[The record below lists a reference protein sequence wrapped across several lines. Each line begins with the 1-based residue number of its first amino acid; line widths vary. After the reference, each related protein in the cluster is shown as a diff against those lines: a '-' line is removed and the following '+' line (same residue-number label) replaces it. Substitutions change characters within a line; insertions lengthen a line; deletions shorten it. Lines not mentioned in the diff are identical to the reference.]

1 MNVMKAK
8 QHRTS
13 VTRLLLPVLL
23 SLGFSS
29 VQAQESV
36 DVDKL
41 FKEGIFQREQGNVF
55 TAIEALETVLSNQP
69 TLHRARLELAVAYFR
84 ALNYEQAAQQA
95 QKVLDDP
102 KTPDNVRIAVLA
114 FQAQIKRDQAAL
126 VAQKHTW
133 EPSVSLG
140 FIYDSNINVGPDSS
154 ILPGGFILDTTSLPR
169 SAEGFVAQAGIAH
182 TYNSPNIMRFG
193 ETASR
198 FIWQSRAN
206 IYNKSY
212 LGESDYNLTVLSLS
226 TGPGWIA
233 PNKWRANLNAQF
245 DYLYLG
251 DKDLALFSSI
261 SPSFTWQMKNGELTA
276 DAIYLNKDFKRQ
288 ADIGRNSDY
297 GSIGL
302 SYGHLFNQ
310 GKFALQGGVHYFDER
325 ADQARFSNDGME
337 YFLGA
342 NVVAWNNGNVYGR
355 VSRKDSQFKGI
366 EIAPYLVARDEYED
380 RYEVGFNH
388 NFKEGG
394 LNNWKL
400 SGSYQLTRNRSNV
413 SIYTYEREV
422 FAVTMGRS
430 F

>member
-1 MNVMKAK
+1 MSMKFSKAK
-8 QHRTS
+8 PMARLFLAS
-13 VTRLLLPVLL
+13 VLAAGL
-23 SLGFSS
+23 SSA
-29 VQAQESV
+29 VQAQ
-36 DVDKL
+36 DQADMDLL

-55 TAIEALETVLSNQP
+55 TSIEALETVLSNQP
-69 TLHRARLELAVAYFR
+69 GLHRARLELAVAYFR

-102 KTPDNVRIAVLA
+102 KTPDNVRIAVSTFL
-114 FQAQIKRDQAAL
+114 AQIKRDQAAL
-126 VAQKHTW
+126 VATRHTW

-169 SAEGFVAQAGIAH
+169 SAEGFVGQAGITH

-206 IYNKSY
+206 IYNKAY
-212 LGESDYNLTVLSLS
+212 LGESPYNLTVLSLS

-233 PNKWRANLNAQF
+233 PNKWRANINAQF

-261 SPSFTWQMKNGELTA
+261 SPSITWQMKSGELTA
-276 DAIYLNKDFKRQ
+276 DAIYLNKDFKREVD
-288 ADIGRNSDY
+288 AGRNSDY
-297 GSIGL
+297 GAIGL

-310 GKFALQGGVHYFDER
+310 GKFALQGGIHYFDER
-325 ADQARFSNDGME
+325 ADLARFSNDGLE

-342 NVVAWNNGNVYGR
+342 NAVAWNNGTVYGR

-366 EIAPYLVARDEYED
+366 EIAPFLVARDEYED

-394 LNNWKL
+394 LKSWKL

-413 SIYTYEREV
+413 SIYTYDREV
-422 FAVTMGRS
+422 FALTLGRS

>member
-1 MNVMKAK
+1 MSMKLSKAK
-8 QHRTS
+8 PMA
-13 VTRLLLPVLL
+13 RLFLATALMAGV
-23 SLGFSS
+23 SS
-29 VQAQESV
+29 GVQAQNQA
-36 DVDKL
+36 DMDLL

-55 TAIEALETVLSNQP
+55 TSIEALETVLSNQP
-69 TLHRARLELAVAYFR
+69 SLHRARLELAVAYFR

-102 KTPDNVRIAVLA
+102 KTPDNVRIAVNTFL
-114 FQAQIKRDQAAL
+114 AQIKRDQAAL
-126 VAQKHTW
+126 LATRNTW

-154 ILPGGFILDTTSLPR
+154 TLPGGFILDTSSLPR
-169 SAEGFVAQAGIAH
+169 SSEGFVAQAGITH
-182 TYNSPNIMRFG
+182 TFNSPNIMRFG

-206 IYNKSY
+206 IYNKAY
-212 LGESDYNLTVLSLS
+212 LGESPYNLTVLSLS

-233 PNKWRANLNAQF
+233 PNKWRANINAQF

-288 ADIGRNSDY
+288 ADAGRNSDY
-297 GSIGL
+297 GAIGL
-302 SYGHLFNQ
+302 TYGHLFNQ
-310 GKFALQGGVHYFDER
+310 GKFALQGGIHYFDES
-325 ADQARFSNDGME
+325 ADQARFSNDGIE

-342 NVVAWNNGNVYGR
+342 NVVAWNNGTVYGR
-355 VSRKDSQFKGI
+355 VSRKDSQFEGADF
-366 EIAPYLVARDEYED
+366 APPFVARDEYED
-380 RYEVGFNH
+380 RYEVGFKH

-394 LNNWKL
+394 LKSWNL
-400 SGSYQLTRNRSNV
+400 SGSYQYTRNRSNV
-413 SIYTYEREV
+413 SIYSYERDV
-422 FAVTMGRS
+422 FAVTLGRT